1 MILGDDDRHLTER
14 ERPLPNAGREA
25 ATEAAK
31 AVGGIA
37 AFPAFKQGPNAE
49 RTDFNDLQKT
59 EGVKTVEI
67 QLARRCADGVEGQ
80 ALHPV
85 GIGPYRR
92 DHQPAVEE
100 EIRPLHQ

>member
-67 QLARRCADGVEGQ
+67 QLAHEAERFFNQTLQLGADVSVLLLARQ
-80 ALHPV
+80 
-85 GIGPYRR
+85 
-92 DHQPAVEE
+92 
-100 EIRPLHQ
+100 EID

>member
-59 EGVKTVEI
+59 EGLKTVEI
-67 QLARRCADGVEGQ
+67 QLAHVAAIARQKHLNRQQ
-80 ALHPV
+80 AKEKDKA
-85 GIGPYRR
+85 RQ
-92 DHQPAVEE
+92 DQQE
-100 EIRPLHQ
+100 EISL